1 MKKSLACSL
10 MAAGMLVSVAGHA
23 NAPVSV
29 DSKEYKVLL
38 DPSLFASN
46 PSSAAS
52 SLLSALKTRL
62 TQLNFDKTISGSF
75 SAGNH
80 DQISY
85 YDSASTCVVR
95 NNGYSVRYRT
105 GDDKDVEFKFGHP
118 DEELSYYTDVTGTG
132 KNKSSKLETDVSPD
146 KLVYSHSTEQDPA
159 SSGAP
164 ASVSALISQF
174 SGASVLSSYSSQA
187 LVPVNGLVMTQ
198 QEYDGPSSDI
208 GNSDADFT
216 LTIWYIGN
224 STTPSLVELSYRVD
238 ADSDT
243 YFTTPVLQRSQVLMQ
258 AISSLGSWNLANSTT
273 KTAWIY
279 AYRSPSYPNG
289 FCTGG

>member
-1 MKKSLACSL
+1 
-10 MAAGMLVSVAGHA
+10 
-23 NAPVSV
+23 
-29 DSKEYKVLL
+29 
-38 DPSLFASN
+38 
-46 PSSAAS
+46 
-52 SLLSALKTRL
+52 
-62 TQLNFDKTISGSF
+62 
-75 SAGNH
+75 
-80 DQISY
+80 
-85 YDSASTCVVR
+85 
-95 NNGYSVRYRT
+95 
-105 GDDKDVEFKFGHP
+105 
-118 DEELSYYTDVTGTG
+118 
-132 KNKSSKLETDVSPD
+132 
-146 KLVYSHSTEQDPA
+146 VYSHSTEQDPA

-164 ASVSALISQF
+164 TSVSALISQF

-224 STTPSLVELSYRVD
+224 SSTPSLVELSYRVD

-258 AISSLGSWNLANSTT
+258 AVSSLGSWNLANSTT

-279 AYRSPSYPNG
+279 AYRSSSYPNG
-289 FCTGG
+289 FCAQ

>member
-1 MKKSLACSL
+1 MKKSFACSL
-10 MAAGMLVSVAGHA
+10 VAAGMLLSVAAHA
-23 NAPVSV
+23 NDPVSV

-38 DPSLFASN
+38 NPSLFASN

-52 SLLSALKTRL
+52 SLLSAIKTRL
-62 TQLNFDKTISGSF
+62 TQLAFDKTVTGSF
-75 SAGNH
+75 SAGDQ

-85 YDSASTCVVR
+85 YDTAGTCVLH
-95 NNGYSVRYRT
+95 NSGYSLRYRT
-105 GDDKDVEFKFGHP
+105 GDDNDVEFKYGHP

-132 KNKSSKLETDVSPD
+132 KNKSSKIETDVSPD

-174 SGASVLSSYSSQA
+174 SGASVLSAYSSQSM
-187 LVPVNGLVMTQ
+187 VPVNGLTMKQ
-198 QEYDGPSSDI
+198 QEYTGPSSDI

-216 LTIWYIGN
+216 LTLWYIG
-224 STTPSLVELSYRVD
+224 SSGTPSLAELSFRVD

-258 AISSLGSWNLANSTT
+258 AISSLSGWNQPNSTT
-273 KTAWIY
+273 KTAWVY
-279 AYRSPSYPNG
+279 NYQSASYPNG
-289 FCTGG
+289 FCQ